1 MSARQ
6 TPDEAEASS
15 EREDLSPTT
24 ESESNGDLMDETQS
38 RLDRTIAEEHFAAR
52 FGEFE
57 DGTPGGRPGS

>member
-1 MSARQ
+1 VSARQ

-15 EREDLSPTT
+15 EREDLSPTA
-24 ESESNGDLMDETQS
+24 ESDDDLMDETQF